1 MRKFIHGGN
10 VWGEGN
16 PDKWIDFSA
25 NLNPKGPPDI
35 MIEAIKNNIDKIV
48 YYPEVNMELPS
59 DNIGKY
65 LGVPCSQILP
75 TSGGIGALSLI
86 AEEIRPSKIA
96 ILQPGFV
103 EYMRLAQNVN
113 AEVVHIPIMNENGE
127 VVYPLDKIVEVLDK
141 GTMLFICNPSNPIG
155 TTMPREMMLSV
166 LEVAEQCGA
175 KVVVDEAFIEYT
187 QEDSVKD
194 LVGKYASLIIA
205 GSLTKIFAIPGVRLG
220 YICAN
225 NHFISELKQ
234 RQTPW
239 SLSSFACD
247 VTSALE
253 DSTDYVLNSIQDNE
267 IQRLHLLN
275 ELEMLGVTV
284 YPSKANFLLLNIRNI
299 KIKVD
304 ELQELLLP
312 YKILIRNCS
321 TYIFLD
327 EYYTRIAVKSKE
339 DNEYLLKTLKKII
352 KK

>member
-35 MIEAIKNNIDKIV
+35 MIEEIKNNIDKIV

-59 DNIGKY
+59 EHIGKY
-65 LGVPCSQILP
+65 LGVPGDQILP

-86 AEEIRPSKIA
+86 TEEIRPAKIA

-103 EYMRLAQNVN
+103 EYIRLAQNVN
-113 AEVVHIPIMNENGE
+113 AEVVHIPIINEKGK
-127 VVYPLDKIVEVLDK
+127 VVYPLDKISQVLDK
-141 GTMLFICNPSNPIG
+141 DTMLFICNPSNPIG
-155 TTMPREMMLSV
+155 TTMPRKMMLTI
-166 LEVAEQCGA
+166 LELAQQCGA

-187 QEDSVKD
+187 QEDSTKD
-194 LVGKYASLIIA
+194 LVEKYSSLIIA

-220 YICAN
+220 YICASVD
-225 NHFISELKQ
+225 FIEKLKH

-247 VTSALE
+247 VTSTLE
-253 DSTDYVLNSIQDNE
+253 STKDYVLDSIRENE
-267 IQRLHLLN
+267 VQRQYLTG
-275 ELEMLGVTV
+275 ELEKLGVTV
-284 YPSKANFLLLNIRNI
+284 YPSKANFLLLNIRE
-299 KIKVD
+299 KSIKV
-304 ELQELLLP
+304 EQLQELLLP
-312 YKILIRNCS
+312 HRILIRNCS
-321 TYIFLD
+321 SYIFLD

-339 DNEYLLKTLKKII
+339 DNEYLLQILKKIFGE
-352 KK
+352 